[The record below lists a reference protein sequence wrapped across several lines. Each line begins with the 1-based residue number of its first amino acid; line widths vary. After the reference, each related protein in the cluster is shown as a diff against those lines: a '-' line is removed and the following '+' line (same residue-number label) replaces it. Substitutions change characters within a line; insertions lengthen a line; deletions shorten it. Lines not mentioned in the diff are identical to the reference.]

1 MLIQLIWLI
10 VGFVLLIKGADIFV
24 EGASGIAAK
33 LRIPQII
40 IGLTIVAFGTSAP
53 EAAISISAALKGSA
67 GIAVGNVIGSNTIN
81 ILLILG
87 ITALIVRIP
96 IQRETFQYEIP
107 YVILISVVLLV
118 FGIRGWVISRL
129 NGACFWILF
138 ICFFVYLI
146 RLSLQENE
154 KKKEVVEEK
163 RNYLL
168 LAVMVLIGLACVV
181 FGSDKIVDSATY
193 IAQAVGMSDRL
204 IGLTIV
210 AFGTSLPEL
219 VTSVTAA
226 RKGNADL
233 AVGNIVGSNIFNIL
247 FVIGTV
253 SLIRPISYGM
263 EFVPDTIVAILSA
276 VALYFLAGRGLALG
290 RKSGIVLLI
299 CYAAYDVFLFLA

>member
-1 MLIQLIWLI
+1 MLIQLFWLI
-10 VGFVLLIKGADIFV
+10 AGFALLIKGADVFV
-24 EGASGIAAK
+24 DGASGIATK
-33 LRIPQII
+33 LKIPQII

-53 EAAISISAALKGSA
+53 EAAISISAALKGSS
-67 GIAVGNVIGSNTIN
+67 GIAVGNIVGSNTLN

-87 ITALIVRIP
+87 ITAFIVRIP

-107 YVILISVVLLV
+107 YVILISVVLLI

-129 NGACFWILF
+129 NGICFWGLF
-138 ICFFVYLI
+138 IIFFIYLV
-146 RLSLQENE
+146 RLAMADKGEQ
-154 KKKEVVEEK
+154 EEK
-163 RNYLL
+163 TEPKGYLL
-168 LAVMVLIGLACVV
+168 LAIMVVLGLVLV
-181 FGSDKIVDSATY
+181 IFGSNKIVDSASY
-193 IAQAVGMSDRL
+193 IAGALGMSDRL

-226 RKGNADL
+226 RRGNADL

-253 SLIRPISYGM
+253 SLIHPIEYGM

-276 VALYFLAGRGLALG
+276 IALYFLAGRGLALG
-290 RKSGIVLLI
+290 RRSGIALLVG
-299 CYAAYDVFLFLA
+299 YVAYTAYLFIA